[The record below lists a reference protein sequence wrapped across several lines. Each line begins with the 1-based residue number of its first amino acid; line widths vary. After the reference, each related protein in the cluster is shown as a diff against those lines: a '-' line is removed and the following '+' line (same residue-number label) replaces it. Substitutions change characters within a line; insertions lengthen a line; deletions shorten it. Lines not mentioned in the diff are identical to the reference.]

1 MIMTKTREKKIER
14 LLKEKNAIVKN
25 MRKEH
30 EKVADLMI
38 QIDNLRMED

>member
-1 MIMTKTREKKIER
+1 MAETREKKIER
-14 LLKEKNAIVKN
+14 LLKEKNAIVEN

-38 QIDNLRMED
+38 RIENLKRED